1 MNKFLY
7 TTILVFTTSL
17 ISLMPLK
24 AQAQVFI
31 NGELIQ
37 GQELQNLQMLLDN
50 QIPSGRYWLDS
61 DTGNWG
67 YEGNSQVQ
75 GNLYVPIDRNS
86 NSYDNPNGGN
96 SGGAGSYY
104 SSGGA
109 GGYGSYASDG
119 ECSYFSS
126 GGMTFNTCD
135 NW

>member
-7 TTILVFTTSL
+7 TATLLLTSSL

-37 GQELQNLQMLLDN
+37 GQELQNFQTLLGTEV
-50 QIPSGRYWLDS
+50 PSGRYWIDS
-61 DTGNWG
+61 ETGYWG
-67 YEGNSQVQ
+67 YEGNSQIQ
-75 GNLYVPIDRNS
+75 GNVYLQIQQNLS
-86 NSYDNPNGGN
+86 QASGGN
-96 SGGAGSYY
+96 GRQYDSYY

-126 GGMTFNTCD
+126 GGVSFSSCGN
-135 NW
+135 N

>member
-1 MNKFLY
+1 MKKSFWAAIVVL
-7 TTILVFTTSL
+7 TGSL

-37 GQELQNLQMLLDN
+37 GQELQSLQLLLGHEIN
-50 QIPSGRYWLDS
+50 SGRYWLDT

-67 YEGNSQVQ
+67 YEGNFQIQ
-75 GNLYVPIDRNS
+75 GNMYAHIKNNLN
-86 NSYDNPNGGN
+86 NMANPSGGN
-96 SGGAGSYY
+96 SGQVESYY
-104 SSGGA
+104 SNGGA

-126 GGMTFNTCD
+126 GGITINTCD